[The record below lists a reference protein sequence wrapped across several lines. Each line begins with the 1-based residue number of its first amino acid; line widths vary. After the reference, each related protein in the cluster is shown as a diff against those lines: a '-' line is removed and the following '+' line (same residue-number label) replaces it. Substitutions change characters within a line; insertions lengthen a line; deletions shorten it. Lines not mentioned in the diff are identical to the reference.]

1 MPPKA
6 AGITLAETLIYLS
19 ILSVVVGGIWQ
30 TITFINSSINTNIS
44 RTAELEQSETYL
56 NYISTLSGRAVS
68 SDTNGDGSC
77 VSFVNESPSGEATT
91 TKFKLVLPD
100 NAPSDYL
107 RATGWVSNNPSSS
120 CDDNPAEPIWRA
132 LSDKGALSLSPSSLH
147 SLDLNAIFK
156 ADTAAVTGFDY
167 EFDTLISQ
175 KLYKGA
181 RAALGTD
188 SFEGPSGAGS
198 FTVDFWLQNPFGTDF
213 TAGPPLNSV
222 PMEDN
227 TTILAFGDPVDKA
240 KQVVIGFEDRK
251 LVLRRGSGSRK
262 HSTAKPYGEF
272 TSATIKDVN
281 LFWNHIA
288 IVWNGADNSSA
299 FYFNGLNIDN
309 TTTTID
315 SGPNGWLHYDLPITS
330 HLYLGSY
337 DRFDISTTTQRSQA
351 RIDELRI
358 WRDALN
364 ATQIKNIRRRE
375 SLVDEPGLIG
385 YWRFEQNA
393 DPVALSDNTTD
404 LKDWTA
410 NSNHLRY
417 FTTTDN
423 VTYTQATLPI
433 IHSKSRA
440 PIAATPFKKA
450 GSNDALSLEMQFVVT
465 NAFGEQKRQ
474 STLSKRVPVA
484 RFAPVGLV
492 ALEDNSS
499 VEVQI
504 EIIGSH
510 DDITLEF
517 DALFDPSVKP
527 QANAC
532 DLYDTVDPNNC
543 NFTASAFRIQLDQ
556 PCQVADNETL
566 ATCTIN
572 SNDITLQEGI
582 AFSSIELRNFGQDS
596 GDYQTVPGD
605 KITMQIYETCT
616 FGMNDDGT
624 TAMLIDTGYMQGDN
638 FINQRSYVTYSFEA
652 ATASENIEYL
662 FGTPRSGDYDEPQLW
677 SGKRDVVRG
686 SPDLGAFTKR
696 RHISPFLFRTTNDNY
711 SFVMGFDKPYRQW
724 DDGDDLWNNHFTP
737 RYQFT
742 VTDTDDDNE
751 CSSIGLSEIA
761 MCAAIEDNSTV
772 KVCNDGPT
780 SNVYCF
786 VEFQISNMP
795 TNADAFVKL
804 DETNEYQKPQSTL
817 EDFVGVNRWGGG
829 ATDGFVVN
837 LEAQDLRNYA
847 DTLGDP
853 LMQVKLR
860 AGMDYWYLM
869 TTPDN
874 ASAGKTVKLRT
885 GETDTVRYRLST
897 SKVCP

>member
-1 MPPKA
+1 M
-6 AGITLAETLIYLS
+6 
-19 ILSVVVGGIWQ
+19 VVGGIWQ
-30 TITFINSSINTNIS
+30 TFTFINSSINTNIS

-132 LSDKGALSLSPSSLH
+132 LSDKGALSLSPSSLN

-156 ADTAAVTGFDY
+156 ADTAAVAGFDY

-262 HSTAKPYGEF
+262 HGTAKPYGEF
-272 TSATIKDVN
+272 TSAKIEKVN

-288 IVWNGADNSSA
+288 IVWNGADNTSA

-309 TTTTID
+309 TTSTID

-423 VTYTQATLPI
+423 VTYTQATLPV

-596 GDYQTVPGD
+596 GDYQTIPGD

-616 FGMNDDGT
+616 FGLNDAGT

-652 ATASENIEYL
+652 DNATDNIEYL
-662 FGTPRSGDYDEPQLW
+662 FGSRKWANNPQFW
-677 SGKRDVVRG
+677 TDGAVQKRNVVKG
-686 SPDLGAFTKR
+686 SPDFGAFTKR
-696 RHISPFLFRTTNDNY
+696 RHISPFLFRTIDDNY
-711 SFVMGFDKPYRQW
+711 SFVMGFDKPYLQW
-724 DDGDDLWNNHFTP
+724 NGTTDEWNDYFFP
-737 RYQFT
+737 RYQFST
-742 VTDTDDDNE
+742 TAADSADACEN
-751 CSSIGLSEIA
+751 IGMSEID
-761 MCAAIEDNSTV
+761 MCQSVEDNSTV
-772 KVCNDGPT
+772 TRCNPPKVPGTDKF
-780 SNVYCF
+780 CF
-786 VEFQISNMP
+786 VEFRISNMP
-795 TNADAFVKL
+795 TEPDAFVKL
-804 DETNEYQKPQSTL
+804 DESDEFTKPQTVF
-817 EDFVGVNRWGGG
+817 EDLIGVNAWNGG
-829 ATDGFVVN
+829 ATDGFIVN
-837 LEAQDLRNYA
+837 LGVQDLQSYVTPTR
-847 DTLGDP
+847 GDP